1 MKIASFIYIFLICY
15 LIGCNIS
22 RSTKPCT
29 QCPQYTQE
37 IDRLN
42 KEIEDNQVI
51 IDQIEKDYYVLW
63 EENQIFASMLS
74 EIEGSKEGHDEL
86 KYLFNKYKTKRR

>member
-1 MKIASFIYIFLICY
+1 MKKILIILMIVSC
-15 LIGCNIS
+15 S
-22 RSTKPCT
+22 PAKKTKPCT

-51 IDQIEKDYYVLW
+51 INQIKQDYYILW
-63 EENQIFASMLS
+63 EENQVFASMLS
-74 EIEGSKEGHDEL
+74 EIEGSKEEHDEL

>member
-1 MKIASFIYIFLICY
+1 MKKILIILMLVSC
-15 LIGCNIS
+15 S
-22 RSTKPCT
+22 PAKKTKPCT

-37 IDRLN
+37 IDRLS

-51 IDQIEKDYYVLW
+51 IDQIEKDYYMLW

-74 EIEGSKEGHDEL
+74 EIDNERDGHEL
-86 KYLFNKYKTKRR
+86 LKKLWDKYREI